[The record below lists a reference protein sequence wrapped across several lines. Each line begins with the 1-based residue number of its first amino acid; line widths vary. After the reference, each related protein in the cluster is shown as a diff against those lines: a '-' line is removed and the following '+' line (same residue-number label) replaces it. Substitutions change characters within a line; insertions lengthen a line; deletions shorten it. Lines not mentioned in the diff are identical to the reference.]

1 MLGRLAVTGRVC
13 GVGPEHVGL
22 GRSGVNFGPRA
33 GATASPAV
41 TRGGDITPGPL
52 DDSKATS
59 APPRRCFRAGS
70 GFAKAWLGKPC
81 PPGRQA
87 GPARIH
93 ARRLAYDG
101 IVGKR
106 KDPAAVKL
114 GRRGGLKRMAMLT
127 PQQRADLARR
137 AALARW
143 RRAKAER

>member
-59 APPRRCFRAGS
+59 APPRRCFRAGRDLPRHGWAS
-70 GFAKAWLGKPC
+70 
-81 PPGRQA
+81 
-87 GPARIH
+87 
-93 ARRLAYDG
+93 
-101 IVGKR
+101 
-106 KDPAAVKL
+106 
-114 GRRGGLKRMAMLT
+114 
-127 PQQRADLARR
+127 LARR
-137 AALARW
+137 GDERGRLAFMPAAWHMMGSWASEKILLPSSSGGVVA
-143 RRAKAER
+143 